1 MFIDCL
7 IDGELCQV
15 DAEKLILRTG
25 GHEDENEI
33 VSFTEYRLRSDPQG
47 VAVHRSV
54 AMHLKK
60 PVIGEPVAA
69 AIV

>member
-1 MFIDCL
+1 MLIDCL
-7 IDGELCQV
+7 IDGALCQV
-15 DAEKLILRTG
+15 DEAELMKRTG

-47 VAVHRSV
+47 AAVHRSV

-60 PVIGEPVAA
+60 PVISEPVAA